1 MFRYSAWAFAIS
13 LLTIII
19 NYNTANNPLITNCAR
34 NFIFCVLFLNV
45 LMPVIFAIK
54 QLHKN
59 SIRQLKAKLFRTLIM
74 TRKYYAIS
82 DINNYLL
89 HIGVAGVIII
99 TFFDLIGYSSIEVLT
114 PYVALIISISF
125 YLDLRKR
132 MNFLAKKVWN
142 GLLGKALLAAMA
154 AFSFT
159 LSTILARR
167 WVFDATNLDPKY
179 FSEYLTAIS
188 VFFTPLA
195 YLLLTCLISLI
206 IVIPEMVFFFAIGS
220 LSYIKN
226 TLSKDWLAQIS
237 RFTIRLKT
245 GKHPEHLSIKEKA
258 IINSQL
264 TFFRGLSSLIFV
276 ASLLTISSDSFSL
289 IKGQFDNALK
299 LGIVSY
305 YYYPKSSSK
314 DINVF
319 YYKADEGVESTA
331 IISSNGWSVIKI
343 SSPHR

>member
-1 MFRYSAWAFAIS
+1 MFRYSGWAFAIAV
-13 LLTIII
+13 LTIII
-19 NYNTANNPLITNCAR
+19 NSKTINDPLITNYAR
-34 NFIFCVLFLNV
+34 NFIFGILCLSVLT
-45 LMPVIFAIK
+45 PVFFAIK
-54 QLHKN
+54 QLHNKL
-59 SIRQLKAKLFRTLIM
+59 IRQLKVKLFRSLII

-99 TFFDLIGYSSIEVLT
+99 TFFDLIGYSSIETLT
-114 PYVALIISISF
+114 PYIALVISISF

-132 MNFLAKKVWN
+132 LNFLARKAWN

-167 WVFDATNLDPKY
+167 WIFDATNLDPKY
-179 FSEYLTAIS
+179 FSEYITAIS
-188 VFFTPLA
+188 IFFTPLA
-195 YLLLTCLISLI
+195 YLVLTCLISLI
-206 IVIPEMVFFFAIGS
+206 IVIPEMIFFVVIGS

-226 TLSKDWLAQIS
+226 SLSKGWLAQMS

-245 GKHPEHLSIKEKA
+245 GKHPEQLSSKEKA

-276 ASLLTISSDSFSL
+276 ASLLTISSDAFNL

-299 LGIVSY
+299 IGLVSY
-305 YYYPKSSSK
+305 YYYPKGSSK
-314 DINVF
+314 DITIL

-343 SSPHR
+343 SSP